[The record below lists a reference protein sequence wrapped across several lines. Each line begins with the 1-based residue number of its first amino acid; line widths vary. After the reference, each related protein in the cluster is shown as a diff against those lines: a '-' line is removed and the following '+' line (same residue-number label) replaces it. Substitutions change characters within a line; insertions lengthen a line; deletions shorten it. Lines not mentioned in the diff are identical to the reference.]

1 MGEDTAV
8 WRGNAQFDD
17 ATDVGKA
24 AGTAKAETWQRLDG
38 RMTSATD
45 NLYALEAAA
54 PDRHT
59 AQTAR
64 NTVNALNATRTALD
78 ARAESRFAYRSAE
91 TQEHDSATLMQ
102 AREREVRSS
111 RNLVEARNALAL
123 ALTDLSTIA

>member
-1 MGEDTAV
+1 MATSRWAHDT
-8 WRGNAQFDD
+8 
-17 ATDVGKA
+17 
-24 AGTAKAETWQRLDG
+24 
-38 RMTSATD
+38 ATD